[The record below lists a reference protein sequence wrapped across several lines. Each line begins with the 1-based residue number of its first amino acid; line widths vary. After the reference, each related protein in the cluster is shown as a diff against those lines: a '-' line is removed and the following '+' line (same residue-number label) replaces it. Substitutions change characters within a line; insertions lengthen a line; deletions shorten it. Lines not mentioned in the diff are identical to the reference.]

1 MPAVGDQ
8 RALGMTGRARR
19 VDDERGGVGIER
31 GRLLLE
37 PAEVRLARGGQQFL
51 VRLQLG
57 MPIGEHR
64 GIVEHDDPPELRQAV
79 GERQD
84 LVDVFLVLRDEDGG
98 AAVAHLVLD
107 LGGRRG
113 RIDAVDDGAERLR
126 RQVADQPLLAGIPHD
141 GDALAAHEAQ
151 FGEGP
156 RRARDQRRIVV
167 PAALAIEPEMLGAE
181 RDRIGLNARSL
192 AQQQRRGLA
201 AQCVAIDRCGHTAPV
216 QASPYLF
223 L

>member
-1 MPAVGDQ
+1 MKAG
-8 RALGMTGRARR
+8 AF
-19 VDDERGGVGIER
+19 GIER

-37 PAEVRLARGGQQFL
+37 PAEVGFVSSGKQFL

-64 GIVEHDDPPELRQAV
+64 GIVEHDDPPELRQPV
-79 GERQD
+79 GEGQD

-107 LGGRRG
+107 LGCRRG

-126 RQVADQPLLAGIPHD
+126 RQVADQPLLAGIAHD
-141 GDALAAHEAQ
+141 GDALAAREAQ
-151 FGEGP
+151 FREGP
-156 RRARDQRRIVV
+156 RRARNQRRIVV
-167 PAALAIEPEMLGAE
+167 PAALAIEPEVLGAE
-181 RDRIGLNARSL
+181 RNRIGLDARAL

-216 QASPYLF
+216 QAFPCARPGEVGTGSPIKDMRHSRTQGL
-223 L
+223 